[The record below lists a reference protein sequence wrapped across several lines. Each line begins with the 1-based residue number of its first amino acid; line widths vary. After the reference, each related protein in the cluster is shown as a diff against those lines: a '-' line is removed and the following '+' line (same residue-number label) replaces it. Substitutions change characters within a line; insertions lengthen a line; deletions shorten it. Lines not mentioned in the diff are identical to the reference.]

1 MPLYMET
8 TKITPERT
16 AAEIQLLLVH
26 TGAQQIAMEFRDRKV
41 VGLRWTMPVN
51 GRDALFAMPVRTGP
65 VYAIL
70 QRRRQPA
77 FRSRKQQEDLE
88 QAERVAWRQL
98 LRWTQA
104 QIALIETGMVQATE
118 VFMPYMLTPAGRTL
132 FELVEASGLPL
143 LADRSTK

>member
-8 TKITPERT
+8 TKINPEKT
-16 AAEIQLLLVH
+16 AAEIQSLLID
-26 TGAQQIAMEFRDRKV
+26 TGARHIAMEFQDRKV

-51 GRDALFAMPVRTGP
+51 GRETVFAMPVRTDP

-70 QRRRQPA
+70 QRRRQPNY
-77 FRSRKQQEDLE
+77 RLRKQQEDRE

-104 QIALIETGMVQATE
+104 QIALIETGMVQPTE
-118 VFMPYMLTPAGRTL
+118 VFMPYMVTPAGKTL
-132 FELVEASGLPL
+132 FEMVETSGVAL
-143 LADRSTK
+143 LTSGGGQ